1 MAVLNLQVL
10 FLFKLIMSLNKPY
23 LDIPGTTIFD
33 ADQARKGY
41 WMNQFCMSLM
51 KAENRERFKADE
63 RAYMDRYAMTE
74 EQKLAALARDFNR
87 MIALGG
93 NIYFMAKLGFTDE
106 RNFQQMAGSM
116 TGMTEDEYKAM
127 MIGGGRSAQGNR
139 KLGESGDA
147 QPERQPQGSGK
158 GNYWGSQS

>member
-1 MAVLNLQVL
+1 
-10 FLFKLIMSLNKPY
+10 MSLKKDY
-23 LDIPGTTIFD
+23 LDIPGTIIFD

-51 KAENRERFKADE
+51 KADNRAEFKADE
-63 RAYMDRYAMTE
+63 REYLDKYAMTE
-74 EQKLAALARDFNR
+74 EQKEATLRRDFNR
-87 MIALGG
+87 MIQLGG

-127 MIGGGRSAQGNR
+127 MVSGGRSAQGNR
-139 KLGESGDA
+139 RLGEGGDA
-147 QPERQPQGSGK
+147 QPENQPQGSGQ
-158 GNYWGSQS
+158 GSYWGRS

>member
-1 MAVLNLQVL
+1 
-10 FLFKLIMSLNKPY
+10 MSLNKPY

-51 KAENRERFKADE
+51 KAENRAQFKADE

-74 EQKLAALARDFNR
+74 VQKLAALARDFNR
-87 MIALGG
+87 MIQLGG

-139 KLGESGDA
+139 KLGEGGDA

-158 GNYWGSQS
+158 GNYWGKA